1 MDIHKPKPWHGL
13 REFLKEYGIIV
24 LGVLTALAL
33 EQLVEAIHW
42 DHKVTVARRSL
53 DYELTIDADLAYRI
67 KGAKPC
73 ADQTFALMEQALVS
87 GKVDLLNAVQT
98 IYSDDSGNPFSPRP
112 WRASSW
118 ETAQTGDVATHLGQ
132 KLADDYAIAF
142 RFVSTER
149 ELQWKLLDDYAEVM
163 SARLALSEPGRPAQ
177 LAALERYRL
186 NGIIA
191 QRASRRFLESLVSI
205 GIQPTAEGVKETDRQ
220 NEACLRRLAASG
232 FTPKPLAATP
242 DVERR

>member
-1 MDIHKPKPWHGL
+1 MDIHRPKPWHGL
-13 REFLKEYGIIV
+13 REFFKEYGIIV

-33 EQLVEAIHW
+33 EQLVEAVHW
-42 DHKVTVARRSL
+42 EHKVDVVRRSL

-67 KGAKPC
+67 KGTKPC
-73 ADQTFALMEQALVS
+73 ADQTFALMEQALVT
-87 GKVDLLNAVQT
+87 GKVDLLNTLQFG
-98 IYSDDSGNPFSPRP
+98 YSDDGGNPFSPRP
-112 WRASSW
+112 WRAASW

-149 ELQWKLLDDYAEVM
+149 ELQWKLLDDFAEVM
-163 SARLALSEPGRPAQ
+163 SARLNKSEQGRPAQ
-177 LAALERYRL
+177 LAALERYRM

-191 QRASRRFLESLVSI
+191 QRATRRFLETLVPL
-205 GIQPTAEGVKETDRQ
+205 GVQPTADGVKDTDQQ

-232 FTPKPLAATP
+232 FPVKSDSPETAS
-242 DVERR
+242 DRR